1 MELSTMLEYQ
11 KLDIALMRLE
21 NELRQSQAAKEYTA
35 NKTTLTNA
43 QEQVLKQNRD
53 AGEMTTQMES
63 LIAEYDAIEKEL
75 KEAEGAVPDVD
86 NAVAADFFVRNVQKL
101 VNRLKVLASEI
112 SKMSAKIV
120 ELNQSYAATMTAGKE
135 AKKKLALCREAY
147 EAEKSKFMPQ
157 ATELQKK
164 IAEAEQGCSEEFLT
178 VYKRLRKLKKI
189 PVIVPLVGSNCGGCF
204 MEVAGDILVTL
215 GAKPFVECPS
225 CGRILYK
232 D

>member
-120 ELNQSYAATMTAGKE
+120 ELNQSYAATMTAG
-135 AKKKLALCREAY
+135 
-147 EAEKSKFMPQ
+147 FPQ
-157 ATELQKK
+157 ST
-164 IAEAEQGCSEEFLT
+164 S
-178 VYKRLRKLKKI
+178 
-189 PVIVPLVGSNCGGCF
+189 VP
-204 MEVAGDILVTL
+204 
-215 GAKPFVECPS
+215 
-225 CGRILYK
+225 R
-232 D
+232 

>member
-35 NKTTLTNA
+35 NKAVLTNA
-43 QEQVLKQNRD
+43 QDQVLKQNRD
-53 AGEMTTQMES
+53 AGEMTAQMES
-63 LIAEYDAIEKEL
+63 LIAEYEAIEKEL
-75 KEAEGAVPDVD
+75 KEAEAAVPDAD

-101 VNRLKVLASEI
+101 VTRLKVLASEI
-112 SKMSAKIV
+112 SKMSSKIV
-120 ELNQSYAATMTAGKE
+120 ELNQSYAAVMIAGKE
-135 AKKKLALCREAY
+135 AKKKLAACKEAY

-157 ATELQKK
+157 ATELQQK
-164 IAEAEQGCSEEFLT
+164 IAEAEKNCSEEFLT
-178 VYKRLRKLKKI
+178 VYKRIRKLKK
-189 PVIVPLVGSNCGGCF
+189 PVIVPLVGTSCGGCF
-204 MEVAGDILVTL
+204 MEVAGDVLVTL